1 MGDCQ
6 PEVDSGQKQS
16 QCSVVPTVQQKLQQL
31 RYHKQ
36 QKVTG
41 NIPKKNVSHVGQ
53 DYYEVDALYGQCL
66 LFTCAKGNT

>member
-16 QCSVVPTVQQKLQQL
+16 QCSVAPTVQQKLQQL

-41 NIPKKNVSHVGQ
+41 NIPKKQMYNMWAKITINQMHYMVSV
-53 DYYEVDALYGQCL
+53 YYLPV
-66 LFTCAKGNT
+66 